1 MYTHISTPR
10 QSYADLLVQ
19 RQLITAIEGQTWKIS
34 DIETA
39 ELLEGCNKAKL
50 ISQHIQ
56 AGCEKVFLCLYLRA
70 NPVFTKAVVMSI

>member
-10 QSYADLLVQ
+10 QSYGDLLIQ

-56 AGCEKVFLCLYLRA
+56 TSC
-70 NPVFTKAVVMSI
+70 